1 MAKVHFL
8 RFSLLAAAILAITCT
23 AVTPAAAGDAYIDDI
38 TAAAVAMG
46 QGNYDRAATN
56 INSAFTRRSG
66 DPLVHIALGTML
78 LHTRQL
84 DWAFKEFT
92 AANELSPNHPLAMY
106 GFGLYYLAY
115 GKTDSAKKYLERAS
129 AGDVCGTA
137 PVMAYI
143 SAISGGNVEPSDHP
157 VLQQIA
163 AEKHFTNGDYKG
175 SRDILSAM
183 VKDWRGFEEEP
194 GAVMTFDPKSAVAFT
209 GKKLSKLYKTPSQ
222 AEPKLP
228 KMSGITTLKADLSRT
243 QGIAYVLFY
252 VDDELLGMVNHSPYE
267 CQWDTTRYAN
277 SPHTIKIEGHSVVG
291 IVLTERSTR
300 VVVSNAGPSLTATVD
315 PEEAMRAEKE
325 LWNCLK
331 LKPSKRL
338 AYYTLSKCADAVG
351 DKKAATNALEHVV
364 GIDPDYKDAREL
376 LIHHCAP
383 IARYHEV
390 WKVSQKEKLAAITFD
405 DGPNVG
411 TPRLLKVLAD
421 KNVKATFF
429 IVGAMA
435 ESNPDMLRRIAA
447 DGHEIQNHT
456 YSHRNLHYLPNI
468 EIEKELV
475 RTAAV
480 IGDMT
485 GESSRF
491 FRPPGGHQND
501 NLASAAG
508 KYGFSSV
515 FWTVNCSRNEGT
527 TPQNII
533 KQVSSETVPGSI
545 ILMHNVEEIT
555 LMALPKVI
563 DALRAKGYK
572 LVTFSELLSGG

>member
-8 RFSLLAAAILAITCT
+8 RFSLLAAAILTITCI

-38 TAAAVAMG
+38 VAAAVAME
-46 QGNYDRAATN
+46 QGNYDSAAVN
-56 INSAFTRRSG
+56 INSAFTQRSG

-84 DWAFKEFT
+84 DRAFKEFT

-115 GKTDSAKKYLERAS
+115 GKTDSARKYFEKAS
-129 AGDVCGTA
+129 AGGVCDTGPA
-137 PVMAYI
+137 LAYI
-143 SAISGGNVEPSDHP
+143 SAISGRNAEPSEHP

-163 AEKHFTNGDYKG
+163 AEKRFASGDYKVA
-175 SRDILSAM
+175 RDILSAM

-209 GKKLSKLYKTPSQ
+209 GKNLSKPYRTPSQ

-228 KMSGITTLKADLSRT
+228 VMSGTTILKADLSRT

-267 CQWDTTRYAN
+267 CQWDTTKYAN
-277 SPHTIKIEGHSVVG
+277 SPHTIKIEGHSLVSTVV
-291 IVLTERSTR
+291 TDKSTR
-300 VVVSNAGPSLTATVD
+300 VMVSNTGPSLTAKVD
-315 PEEAMRAEKE
+315 PEEAMRAEKA
-325 LWNCLK
+325 LWDCLK

-338 AYYTLSKCADAVG
+338 AYYTLSKCADAG
-351 DKKAATNALEHVV
+351 KDKKAATNALEHVV

-376 LIHHCAP
+376 LISHYAP
-383 IARYHEV
+383 IAKYHEV
-390 WKVSQKEKLAAITFD
+390 WKAARKEKVAAITFD
-405 DGPNVG
+405 DGPSVS

-421 KNVKATFF
+421 KNVQATFF
-429 IVGAMA
+429 VVGAMA
-435 ESNPDMLRRIAA
+435 ESNPDMLHQIAA
-447 DGHEIQNHT
+447 GGHEIQIHT
-456 YSHRNLHYLPNI
+456 YSHRNLHYLSNI

-480 IGDMT
+480 VGDIT
-485 GESSRF
+485 GKSSRF
-491 FRPPGGHQND
+491 FRPPGGHQNG
-501 NLASAAG
+501 NLATAAG

-533 KQVSSETVPGSI
+533 RQVSSQTVPGSI
-545 ILMHNVEEIT
+545 ILMHNVEEVT